1 MKKLLLVLL
10 FVSGY
15 SFAADPIYTPWFN
28 NLAIKGYDSVAYF
41 TDNKPIEGSEQFEYQ
56 WQGATWRFSSAHNLA
71 LFKADPEQYAP
82 QYGGYCAYA
91 VAKGKTASIEPEQF
105 TVLNGK
111 LYLNYNASVQ
121 QKWQAERDS
130 YIEKADKNWPKVL
143 ND

>member
-1 MKKLLLVLL
+1 MRKLLLALL

-15 SFAADPIYTPWFN
+15 SFAAAPIYTPWFN

-41 TDNKPIEGSEQFEYQ
+41 TENKPVEGKESFEYE
-56 WQGATWRFSSAHNLA
+56 WQGATWRFSSADNLA
-71 LFKADPEQYAP
+71 KFSAEPEKYAP

-105 TVLNGK
+105 TVLDGK

-121 QKWQAERDS
+121 EKWLAKRDDYIQSAEN
-130 YIEKADKNWPKVL
+130 NWPSVIE
-143 ND
+143 

>member
-1 MKKLLLVLL
+1 MKKLLLMLF
-10 FVSGY
+10 FVSSY

-41 TDNKPIEGSEQFEYQ
+41 TENKPIEGSESFEYD
-56 WQGATWRFSSAHNLA
+56 WQGATWRFSSAKHLA
-71 LFKADPEQYAP
+71 MFKADPERYAP

-105 TVLNGK
+105 TVLDGK

-130 YIEKADKNWPKVL
+130 YIEKADKNWPIVL